1 MSTDIDINTS
11 EGNNTCEFLPLKSN
25 FVHPYRSN
33 RNRLTGSKTT
43 WKDAHLNLSDRTY
56 IFEPVLRIDRH
67 CGEFLAVVGTHLV
80 LEKNPVREFP

>member
-56 IFEPVLRIDRH
+56 IFEPVVRIDRH
-67 CGEFLAVVGTHLV
+67 CGEYLAVVGTHLV